1 MGAVLQ
7 QLLRINLQRRFLAFR
22 EEAIQGLKR
31 QAMEAGLLLGL
42 VAGGALAALLT
53 LLIGL
58 LALFVAVEERN
69 GPLIALGV
77 VGAVTALTAALLLGL
92 AAARSRSKKPPLR
105 VSATTDGPAGRPL
118 WPGAAIRGDTSA
130 AEVLARRAAA
140 TGTGVVEGASD
151 IMRNGSRPAMLG
163 LIALVAVAGMLI
175 GRRS

>member
-7 QLLRINLQRRFLAFR
+7 QLLRSDLQRRFLAFR
-22 EEAIQGLKR
+22 EETTQRLKR
-31 QAMEAGLLLGL
+31 QAIEAGLLLGL

-58 LALFVAVEERN
+58 IALFVAVEARN

-77 VGAVTALTAALLLGL
+77 VGAVTAITAALLLGL
-92 AAARSRSKKPPLR
+92 AAARSSAKKPPLR
-105 VSATTDGPAGRPL
+105 VAAATDGLAGRPL
-118 WPGAAIRGDTSA
+118 WPGAAIRGDASA
-130 AEVLARRAAA
+130 AEAVARRAAA
-140 TGTGVVEGASD
+140 TGTGMVEGASD
-151 IMRNGSRPAMLG
+151 VIRHGSRPAMLG

>member
-7 QLLRINLQRRFLAFR
+7 QLLRVDLQRRFLAFR
-22 EEAIQGLKR
+22 DETIQSLKR
-31 QAMEAGLLLGL
+31 QAVETGLLLGL

-58 LALFVAVEERN
+58 LALFVAVEARN

-77 VGAVTALTAALLLGL
+77 VGAVTALMAVLLFGV
-92 AAARSRSKKPPLR
+92 AAARSRTKKPPLR
-105 VSATTDGPAGRPL
+105 VAATTDGLAGQPL
-118 WPGAAIRGDTSA
+118 RPGAAIGGDA
-130 AEVLARRAAA
+130 VAEIVARRAAA
-140 TGTGVVEGASD
+140 TGIGVVEGATD